1 MDKDTLGTYSTGHTK
16 TKTTKKQKVGCRIGD
31 LAKNKNKQNTP
42 KSNTKIKT
50 KVIISSAMQDFN
62 KHHPVLLTEVLTY
75 LNPQPGESFLDL
87 TAGYGGHSAEIL
99 DRTLKPHH
107 TTLVDRD
114 ENAVAQLNQR
124 FAGQGVR
131 IIHSDFL
138 SASQRLVDEG
148 AQYDLILADLG
159 VSSPHLDNASRG

>member
-75 LNPQPGESFLDL
+75 LNTQPGESLLDL
-87 TAGYGGHSAEIL
+87 TAAYGGHSAEIF
-99 DRTLKPHH
+99 DRTLKPHP
-107 TTLVDRD
+107 TSRVDPG
-114 ENAVAQLNQR
+114 ENSVAQLHHR
-124 FAGQGVR
+124 CAG
-131 IIHSDFL
+131 
-138 SASQRLVDEG
+138 
-148 AQYDLILADLG
+148 
-159 VSSPHLDNASRG
+159 